1 MPVIVVRATVGA
13 LLGTGDVLS
22 DIVTICT
29 LFGLGLGPWFTGF
42 VSKVSGSLG
51 TGVLALL
58 LMAPFTIICLYFV
71 YRLLPKAEATRL
83 DRARAAGEIIGAS
96 AT

>member
-1 MPVIVVRATVGA
+1 M
-13 LLGTGDVLS
+13 
-22 DIVTICT
+22 
-29 LFGLGLGPWFTGF
+29 
-42 VSKVSGSLG
+42 SKVSGSLG

-83 DRARAAGEIIGAS
+83 NRARAAGEIIGAS